1 MRPASAVAEVRA
13 VEDRLRA
20 ELPPGTLMQRAV
32 AGLAAAVL
40 TRLPAVYGTRVV
52 VLAGGGDNGADA
64 LWTGARL
71 ARRGARVDAVL
82 LGEGAADAR
91 AALHSAG
98 GRSFPGTSEAAAAA
112 LGSADVVLDGMV
124 GIGGKGALRDDAA
137 ALARR
142 TADSGAFVVAVDL
155 PSGVDADTGAIAGEA
170 VRADLTVTFGTL
182 KPGLLVVPGR
192 TWAGEVEL
200 VDIGLG
206 PQLPPA
212 DEPGRIAA
220 LDDADV
226 AALLPRL
233 PADTDKYRRGV
244 VGVVAGG
251 PDYTGAAV
259 LSVAGALAAGV
270 GMVRYAGP
278 AHAADRVRAAWP
290 EAVVSDVGPGDA
302 EAVLAAGRVQAW
314 VLGPGVG
321 TGDEARD
328 VLAALLDTDVPVL
341 VDADGLTVLG
351 REPGLLDGRGT
362 ETLLTPHEGEF
373 ARLTGA
379 DRRAVTEDRIGATR
393 AAAADLGAT
402 VLLKGS
408 TTVVAD
414 PRGTVRV
421 TTTGT
426 PALATA
432 GSGDVLSGAAGAL
445 LAGGLRALDAGAAAA
460 HLHGLA
466 GREAPEP
473 VSSSALPRAW
483 PAAVARVRAAGR

>member
-1 MRPASAVAEVRA
+1 MREATPVAEVRA
-13 VEDRLRA
+13 AEDRLRA
-20 ELPPGTLMQRAV
+20 GLPPGALMQRAA

-64 LWTGARL
+64 LWAGARL
-71 ARRGARVDAVL
+71 AARGARVDAL
-82 LGEGAADAR
+82 LLSGKAPDDALAAF
-91 AALHSAG
+91 AAAG
-98 GRSFPGTSEAAAAA
+98 GRLDADEGTLRTAE
-112 LGSADVVLDGMV
+112 VVIDGMV

-137 ALARR
+137 GLAR
-142 TADSGAFVVAVDL
+142 AAASSGAFVVAVDL
-155 PSGVDADTGAIAGEA
+155 PSGVDADTGAVAGEA
-170 VRADLTVTFGTL
+170 VRADLTVTFGTY
-182 KPGLLVVPGR
+182 KPGLLVSPGR
-192 TWAGEVEL
+192 AHAGVVEL

-206 PQLPPA
+206 PELPEA
-212 DEPGRIAA
+212 RVAA

-226 AALLPRL
+226 AGLLPSL
-233 PADTDKYRRGV
+233 PLETSKYRRGV

-259 LSVAGALAAGV
+259 LSVGGALAAGV

-278 AHAADRVRAAWP
+278 SHAAEMVRQAWP
-290 EAVVSDVGPGDA
+290 EVVVTEVDPGDGD
-302 EAVLAAGRVQAW
+302 AVLAAGRVQAW

-321 TGDEARD
+321 TGDDARA
-328 VLAALLDTDVPVL
+328 VLAAVLGSDVPVL

-351 REPGLLDGRGT
+351 REPDLLAGRGAD
-362 ETLLTPHEGEF
+362 TLLTPHEGEF

-379 DRRAVTEDRIGATR
+379 DPDATAADRVGAAR

-414 PRGTVRV
+414 PEGAVRIV
-421 TTTGT
+421 TTGT

-432 GSGDVLSGAAGAL
+432 GSGDVLSGAAGAM
-445 LAGGLRALDAGAAAA
+445 LAAGRSALDAGAVAA

-466 GREAPEP
+466 GRCAPEP
-473 VSSSALPRAW
+473 VSSSALWRSW
-483 PAAVARVRAAGR
+483 PAAVAQVRAARR